1 MDFKEK
7 IIYILIGLLALSN
20 ILWCVDRMY
29 TTKKSYDYN
38 YSATNENRNTNCNAE
53 GGE

>member
-7 IIYILIGLLALSN
+7 IIYILIGLLVFSN

-38 YSATNENRNTNCNAE
+38 YSTTNENKNINDNAKGDE
-53 GGE
+53 